1 MQYWASMIYENKS
14 KKEIDQALLP
24 IPADKRL
31 YGRLTFTWMMFSMN
45 VCIPLFFLGSIGY
58 SLGLNALEIALGAF
72 LGNLATAIVLLLNG
86 LPGVKYG
93 IPYPIQ
99 LRASWGSRG
108 ALIPVVL
115 RGIVG
120 AGWYGIEVYNGS
132 LAMLM
137 VALYILSYGGR
148 NPETIVSASFK
159 YVVIVVALYVVFA
172 TVIMAKGLKTVARFI
187 NLTGPMLLLYFIWLT
202 IYLSGYT
209 SSPMAPAGKGI
220 FSKEFA
226 VYLAV
231 QTNFWATMCLN
242 ISDLARGLY
251 ADRRGVEALLIGPM
265 IGIVLTSVVA
275 SLLGYYMVLFTGY
288 STPQE
293 IILYTAPGMISI
305 ILGQVFAFIAP
316 FSTDIT
322 ANIPALM
329 NIFTAGFKLKWG
341 IAAAIAGVIGFV
353 LAPWWAVERG
363 PDIVNYVAAFTAN
376 YGIILGPIAGIML
389 SDYYIVKK
397 RNYDVEKLYS
407 DDNDDIRHHR
417 YSYAA
422 IMSYVISIVIIYVF
436 SYVIGDIVKLGPL
449 VFPTNLSWY
458 LGVMVT
464 FILYPIMVKVFKE
477 G

>member
-1 MQYWASMIYENKS
+1 
-14 KKEIDQALLP
+14 
-24 IPADKRL
+24 
-31 YGRLTFTWMMFSMN
+31 
-45 VCIPLFFLGSIGY
+45 
-58 SLGLNALEIALGAF
+58 
-72 LGNLATAIVLLLNG
+72 
-86 LPGVKYG
+86 
-93 IPYPIQ
+93 
-99 LRASWGSRG
+99 
-108 ALIPVVL
+108 
-115 RGIVG
+115 
-120 AGWYGIEVYNGS
+120 
-132 LAMLM
+132 
-137 VALYILSYGGR
+137 
-148 NPETIVSASFK
+148 
-159 YVVIVVALYVVFA
+159 
-172 TVIMAKGLKTVARFI
+172 
-187 NLTGPMLLLYFIWLT
+187 
-202 IYLSGYT
+202 
-209 SSPMAPAGKGI
+209 
-220 FSKEFA
+220 
-226 VYLAV
+226 
-231 QTNFWATMCLN
+231 
-242 ISDLARGLY
+242 LY

-407 DDNDDIRHHR
+407 DDNDNIRHHR